1 VNAEKPKPGAPANAG
16 DSPESLEDSRSHTA
30 TGTGRVKFDDRGNAI
45 WEWAITTG
53 AYGQEVSTERMK
65 KLQHPSLAIIDEG
78 AQKDEAAPNYD
89 PYDSTKR
96 GKAPAPAPRKK
107 VDLRRLGEFLKMKKQ
122 AEKNKAAGDEDDDK

>member
-1 VNAEKPKPGAPANAG
+1 VNAENPKSAPPPDAG
-16 DSPESLEDSRSHTA
+16 DSKESLDHRSHSE
-30 TGTGRVKFDDRGNAI
+30 TGTGRVKFDDRGNAV

-65 KLQHPSLAIIDEG
+65 KLQHPSLAIIDE
-78 AQKDEAAPNYD
+78 APKDDAVPNYD

-96 GKAPAPAPRKK
+96 AKAPAPAPKKK

-122 AEKNKAAGDEDDDK
+122 AEKNKAGGEDDEK